1 MTLLNQRIAQMALNE
16 MHDAATKLHI
26 IATESED
33 IKLDEANR
41 LFRDMAI
48 ILEELDFMFDQRKPA
63 KQVEKQAQ
71 CCYTN
76 HMLAKQAVNGKMYKL
91 EQRSSRPS
99 YIAECNGLNYLGDFM
114 LFLVFTEWGERK
126 MLAIP
131 LTEVIQPV

>member
-1 MTLLNQRIAQMALNE
+1 
-16 MHDAATKLHI
+16 
-26 IATESED
+26 
-33 IKLDEANR
+33 
-41 LFRDMAI
+41 
-48 ILEELDFMFDQRKPA
+48 
-63 KQVEKQAQ
+63 
-71 CCYTN
+71 
-76 HMLAKQAVNGKMYKL
+76 MLAKQAVNGKMYKL

>member
-63 KQVEKQAQ
+63 KQVEK
-71 CCYTN
+71 
-76 HMLAKQAVNGKMYKL
+76 
-91 EQRSSRPS
+91 
-99 YIAECNGLNYLGDFM
+99 
-114 LFLVFTEWGERK
+114 
-126 MLAIP
+126 
-131 LTEVIQPV
+131 